1 MANYGM
7 LMVVVFF
14 SLKNPPY
21 RCFYLKSM
29 ENYVGNNMIS
39 GFKFFRFLT
48 CVKGTDGKWQ
58 RINQYILRI
67 NIYLEIM
74 VAKLKELSEM
84 FLR

>member
-14 SLKNPPY
+14 SLKKNPLPV
-21 RCFYLKSM
+21 FLSEKHG
-29 ENYVGNNMIS
+29 ELGNNLIS

-67 NIYLEIM
+67 NIYLEIT
-74 VAKLKELSEM
+74 VAKLKLSET